1 MMDDDQ
7 LRAAVDEILSR
18 KKGPIELAFEEYE
31 KCAEKY
37 HGSVHATG
45 RTWRSGLQQEYED
58 AYYAAKK
65 TLAEE
70 LWKGAQAPET
80 GLVEELKSLAR
91 AIMPRPKP

>member
-1 MMDDDQ
+1 MDDDQ
-7 LRAAVDEILSR
+7 LKLAVDEILSR
-18 KKGPIELAFEEYE
+18 KKGPIELAFEAHEAAA
-31 KCAEKY
+31 KAY
-37 HGSVHATG
+37 HEMWFAG
-45 RTWRSGLQQEYED
+45 RARDPKNRDIEET
-58 AYYAAKK
+58 YYATRR

>member
-1 MMDDDQ
+1 MDDDQ
-7 LRAAVDEILSR
+7 LKEAVDEILSR
-18 KKGPIELAFEEYE
+18 KKGPIELAFEMYEVMGRRYHAAEAVGRPKWTPSQLRVMAEEYD
-31 KCAEKY
+31 
-37 HGSVHATG
+37 
-45 RTWRSGLQQEYED
+45 L
-58 AYYAAKK
+58 AKK